1 MMIDA
6 QLNEFEKSDVFTP
19 EEIAKRMVSFLTGNG
34 TVLDPAVGTGN
45 LINYLPETY
54 TKIEVYDIKQPYLD
68 ACPKI
73 TNLCRK
79 SVKRNGNNT
88 NTGPAR
94 AADISISG
102 PGCPTSRASIRSS
115 SGPQSTR
122 STTP

>member
-54 TKIEVYDIKQPYLD
+54 TKIEI
-68 ACPKI
+68 
-73 TNLCRK
+73 
-79 SVKRNGNNT
+79 
-88 NTGPAR
+88 
-94 AADISISG
+94 
-102 PGCPTSRASIRSS
+102 
-115 SGPQSTR
+115 
-122 STTP
+122 